1 MPSEVV
7 AVLGALAG
15 VLIGGLVNYFTHR
28 SVKNHEWRLALARDD
43 AARRQKLYSEFLVEA
58 QKLVAQAREEK
69 LTSLCDLNPIYGKL
83 AEIRLV
89 AGQTARSCASSSG
102 RPLPASCDEQLRAVE
117 QVASRWRG
125 RGSARSNLA
134 SQGALQP
141 RRTIELGL

>member
-89 AGQTARSCASSSG
+89 AGQTVIDHATMLAEYAVTSQSNQ
-102 RPLPASCDEQLRAVE
+102 PAAEI
-117 QVASRWRG
+117 G
-125 RGSARSNLA
+125 TGSV
-134 SQGALQP
+134 
-141 RRTIELGL
+141 